1 MAMEEELVK
10 MMELIGVSGRPVM
23 MAMGVLLALLS
34 AVANG
39 SFTVI
44 FKTRYIRR
52 AQVSPLIFSFWAS
65 LGVVISSLL
74 VLFNCT
80 FVFNAQAVL
89 SGFFFVLS
97 FISSF
102 KAVRILGISVAF
114 GIWAGTSVL
123 VSHLA
128 WKLVEARGGV
138 TEVLFAAVAFLVT
151 LAGIVGVAWSGHME
165 RVAFHR
171 DDQMETLLESQ
182 PSFAGWLLLKRP
194 STAAE
199 RLKLEA
205 KYNIM
210 PGGGADPSTSFSA
223 GVFSAVFAGAV
234 CALAKMPETQV
245 PASEQGLAYLP
256 SFAIAVMI
264 NTSIMTALPY
274 LTTPLEWP
282 DFATY
287 SAAGLGIL
295 SGILWN
301 IGNMLSIVAV
311 SFIGR
316 DIAYSIFQC
325 AIIIAGLW
333 GMILFD
339 EINYNAMYSYWASV
353 VVLLIGVVCLSLG
366 Y

>member
-1 MAMEEELVK
+1 MY
-10 MMELIGVSGRPVM
+10 
-23 MAMGVLLALLS
+23 MGLQ
-34 AVANG
+34 
-39 SFTVI
+39 FPYE
-44 FKTRYIRR
+44 YISDGN
-52 AQVSPLIFSFWAS
+52 V
-65 LGVVISSLL
+65 
-74 VLFNCT
+74 
-80 FVFNAQAVL
+80 
-89 SGFFFVLS
+89 
-97 FISSF
+97 
-102 KAVRILGISVAF
+102 
-114 GIWAGTSVL
+114 

-128 WKLVEARGGV
+128 WELVEARGGV
-138 TEVLFAAVAFLVT
+138 MKVLFAAVAFLVT
-151 LAGIVGVAWSGHME
+151 FAGIVGVAWSGHME

-182 PSFAGWLLLKRP
+182 PSFAGWLHLKRP

-205 KYNIM
+205 KYNMM
-210 PGGGADPSTSFSA
+210 PGAGADPSTSFSA

-234 CALAKMPETQV
+234 CAFAKMPETQV

-264 NTSIMTALPY
+264 NTSIMTGLPY

-316 DIAYSIFQC
+316 DIAYS
-325 AIIIAGLW
+325 
-333 GMILFD
+333 
-339 EINYNAMYSYWASV
+339 MYVYSSLAALALKH
-353 VVLLIGVVCLSLG
+353 VLLTTIASAFCFSTMFQLNVNGRDKIQDLPIVSKV
-366 Y
+366 